1 VHGTRGRRRAINN
14 TREAARERE
23 VDGSMDGW
31 GGACLSEQRD
41 DYHNHNHNHNHDELD
56 IY

>member
-1 VHGTRGRRRAINN
+1 MHGTRGRRRAINN